1 MQKTGSLRSSAPV
14 VPHVFETAHQ
24 PHAGKRRPHH
34 LNALEES
41 FDNTAY
47 FCRQTSKPSST
58 PPRRCDPSKP
68 RLRGL
73 DQSVSCAAIR
83 RLSRAIWHDN
93 LGHAPQLGVEHDE
106 AGGPASIPAPGRDS
120 RVSQALLVAG
130 ALDRA
135 KHFRMNENG
144 PGSALDPTPDGR
156 YASAS
161 VRRRKIVA
169 LLGTRTAIVMRRRS
183 DRSSL
188 RKRRVSP

>member
-1 MQKTGSLRSSAPV
+1 MTILAMLRNWEWNTTKPEV
-14 VPHVFETAHQ
+14 
-24 PHAGKRRPHH
+24 RRRFRH
-34 LNALEES
+34 LEETVT
-41 FDNTAY
+41 F
-47 FCRQTSKPSST
+47 
-58 PPRRCDPSKP
+58 
-68 RLRGL
+68 RG
-73 DQSVSCAAIR
+73 
-83 RLSRAIWHDN
+83 HF
-93 LGHAPQLGVEHDE
+93 
-106 AGGPASIPAPGRDS
+106 
-120 RVSQALLVAG
+120 LVAG